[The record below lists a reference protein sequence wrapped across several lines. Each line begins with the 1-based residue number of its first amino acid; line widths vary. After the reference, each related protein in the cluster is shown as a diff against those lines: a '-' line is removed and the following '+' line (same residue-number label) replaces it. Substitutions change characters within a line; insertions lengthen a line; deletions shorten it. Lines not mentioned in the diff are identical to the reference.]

1 MGEGGVKTEH
11 AGSGRWSHAHH
22 HPAYSLSTR
31 REMGSK
37 A

>member
-1 MGEGGVKTEH
+1 MGEGGVKTDGP
-11 AGSGRWSHAHH
+11 GSGHWTRV
-22 HPAYSLSTR
+22 PPLPTYSLSTR